1 MKLGER
7 VPIPQWLILLVF
19 FSANVASAA
28 EVYVSPSGN
37 DANPGASER
46 PLATIQRL
54 GNQSSQPRP
63 KQDPDQARHVLPSQ
77 AAGS

>member
-46 PLATIQRL
+46 PLATIQRTWKPVEPTPA
-54 GNQSSQPRP
+54 QTRS
-63 KQDPDQARHVLPSQ
+63 
-77 AAGS
+77 